1 VIKLQEDALENYR
14 IKQCDSTQNAS
25 VTNFNGA
32 VEGTPTRLRTAD
44 LVLTPVDN
52 ARQPYPQALRIQT
65 GAQPVGPMSH
75 DGPAR
80 CIVCM
85 DVTDLRVDDD
95 QQIYWEI
102 HPGCSRGMVWATV
115 FQISVAIAI
124 GICWR
129 LYLLL
134 R

>member
-1 VIKLQEDALENYR
+1 MENYR
-14 IKQCDSTQNAS
+14 LKQCDSTHNAK
-25 VTNFNGA
+25 VKNFKCA
-32 VEGTPTRLRTAD
+32 LEGTPTRLRTAD

-52 ARQPYPQALRIQT
+52 AWQPYPQALRIQT
-65 GAQPVGPMSH
+65 SPSPGAQPVGPISH
-75 DGPAR
+75 DGRAR

-95 QQIYWEI
+95 QRVYWENR
-102 HPGCSRGMVWATV
+102 PGCTRGLIWASV

-124 GICWR
+124 GICWG
-129 LYLLL
+129 LWLLL